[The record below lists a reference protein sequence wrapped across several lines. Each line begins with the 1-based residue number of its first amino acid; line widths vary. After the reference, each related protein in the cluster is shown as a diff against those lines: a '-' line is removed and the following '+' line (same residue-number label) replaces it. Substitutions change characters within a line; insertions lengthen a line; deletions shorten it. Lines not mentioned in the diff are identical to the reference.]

1 MADIITEDPQTDVG
15 KGLASACAEA
25 IGEAFAAYHDR
36 YHEITRLAKSRFEQC
51 DWHGLH
57 NDGVERLELYREVV
71 ASTVSSL
78 EPRVQEHFNDGEFWG
93 EVKSEYSRLIAG
105 RKDYELAETFFNSV
119 TLRVANDGC
128 IDSGIQYVG
137 TEHPENGH
145 GVEEH
150 AYKAYAKD
158 SATVERVGEMLLDC
172 AFECE
177 FRCLEEDAAQIAEAI
192 ERHLQDTAQGEPVES
207 IEVARPLF
215 YRGKGAYIVGRVR
228 TFTHTSPLMICMS
241 NGEAGAY
248 VDAVLL
254 TENEVSIMF
263 SFARSYFHVNTD
275 EPSAI
280 VRFLKTIMPRKPV
293 AELYTQLGYNKHGK
307 TELYRDLM
315 RHLQRSDDKF
325 EIAPGERG
333 MVMIVFTLPSYDVVF
348 KIIKDRFDYP
358 KSTTRQEVRNRYYL
372 VFKHDRGGR
381 LVDAQE
387 FEHLRF
393 SVDRFSP
400 ELLDELL
407 SVASNTVSVDGDEV
421 VIKHLYTERRLVPL
435 NLYLNRVGQQAA
447 HNAVVDYGQA
457 IKDLAATNIF
467 PGDILLKNFGVTRHG
482 RVVFYDYDELCLL
495 TECRFR
501 EMPESED
508 PDDYMS
514 SEPWF
519 SVDEADVFPEEM
531 KTFLGL
537 PPELAEIFVEH
548 HGELFTA
555 DFWNGLQARH
565 NAGEVLEVLPYKE
578 HRRLKHEEVEVVA
591 LAAK

>member
-1 MADIITEDPQTDVG
+1 MAETLATEIEAGRET
-15 KGLASACAEA
+15 GLEASCAQA
-25 IGEAFAAYHDR
+25 IGEAFVSYHDR
-36 YHEITRLAKSRFEQC
+36 YHEITRRAKRRFEEC

-71 ASTVSSL
+71 ASTVETL
-78 EPRVQEHFNDGEFWG
+78 KPQVERHFGDAEFWG
-93 EVKSEYSRLIAG
+93 EVKREYSRFIAG
-105 RKDYELAETFFNSV
+105 RNDYELAETFFNSV

-128 IDSGIQYVG
+128 LNLAIQYVG
-137 TEHPENGH
+137 NEHPENGH
-145 GVEEH
+145 GKEEH
-150 AYKAYAKD
+150 AYRAYAKD
-158 SATVERVGEMLLDC
+158 VSTQERVREILLDC
-172 AFECE
+172 RFECE
-177 FRCLEEDAAQIAEAI
+177 FRNLDEDVQQVAEAI
-192 ERHLQDTAQGEPVES
+192 ERHLQEVAQGEPVEQ
-207 IEVARPLF
+207 IDVAGPVF
-215 YRGKGAYIVGRVR
+215 YRGKGAYLVGRVR
-228 TFTHTSPLMICMS
+228 TFTHSSPLMIAMS
-241 NGEAGAY
+241 NDESGAY

-263 SFARSYFHVNTD
+263 SFARSYFHVETD

-280 VRFLKTIMPRKPV
+280 VRFLRTLMPRKPV

-333 MVMIVFTLPSYDVVF
+333 MVMTVFTLPSYDVVF

-400 ELLDELL
+400 ELLEELL
-407 SVASNTVSVDGDEV
+407 KVASNTVSVEGDEV

-435 NLYLNRVGQQAA
+435 NLYLKRVGEQAA
-447 HNAVVDYGQA
+447 HTAVIDYGQA

-482 RVVFYDYDELCLL
+482 RIVFYDYDELCLL
-495 TECRFR
+495 TDCRFR
-501 EMPESED
+501 EMPETQD
-508 PDDYMS
+508 DDDYMS
-514 SEPWF
+514 SDPWF
-519 SVDEADVFPEEM
+519 SVGEQDVFPEEM
-531 KTFLGL
+531 KHFLGL
-537 PPELAEIFVEH
+537 PPDLAEIFVQH
-548 HGELFTA
+548 HGELFRA

-565 NAGEVLEVLPYKE
+565 NAGEVLEVLPYRE
-578 HRRLKHEEVEVVA
+578 SRRLQHEEG
-591 LAAK
+591 

>member
-1 MADIITEDPQTDVG
+1 MADIMTTDPPTDVG

-36 YHEITRLAKSRFEQC
+36 YHEITRQAKSRFEQC

-78 EPRVQEHFNDGEFWG
+78 EPQVQEHFGDGEFWG
-93 EVKSEYSRLIAG
+93 EVKSEYSRFILG

-128 IDSGIQYVG
+128 IDAGIQYVG
-137 TEHPENGH
+137 TEHPDNGK
-145 GVEEH
+145 GAEEH
-150 AYKAYAKD
+150 AYKTYAKE
-158 SATVERVGEMLLDC
+158 STTQERVREMLLDC

-192 ERHLQDTAQGEPVES
+192 ERHLQESAQGEPVES
-207 IEVARPLF
+207 IDIASPLF
-215 YRGKGAYIVGRVR
+215 YRGKGAYLVGRVR
-228 TFTHTSPLMICMS
+228 TFTHSSPLMVCMS
-241 NGEAGAY
+241 NGEGGVY

-280 VRFLKTIMPRKPV
+280 VHLLKTIMPRKPV

-307 TELYRDLM
+307 TELYRDLV

-372 VFKHDRGGR
+372 
-381 LVDAQE
+381 
-387 FEHLRF
+387 
-393 SVDRFSP
+393 
-400 ELLDELL
+400 
-407 SVASNTVSVDGDEV
+407 
-421 VIKHLYTERRLVPL
+421 
-435 NLYLNRVGQQAA
+435 
-447 HNAVVDYGQA
+447 
-457 IKDLAATNIF
+457 
-467 PGDILLKNFGVTRHG
+467 
-482 RVVFYDYDELCLL
+482 
-495 TECRFR
+495 
-501 EMPESED
+501 
-508 PDDYMS
+508 
-514 SEPWF
+514 
-519 SVDEADVFPEEM
+519 
-531 KTFLGL
+531 
-537 PPELAEIFVEH
+537 
-548 HGELFTA
+548 
-555 DFWNGLQARH
+555 
-565 NAGEVLEVLPYKE
+565 
-578 HRRLKHEEVEVVA
+578 
-591 LAAK
+591 